1 MIKPKLYVL
10 DTGTMKMDK
19 NYMIAM
25 HNPANIDNPNPPAE
39 FVEFPVYAVLIDH
52 PEGKILFDTG
62 CNPEGMGEGG
72 RWPEGTQKMF
82 PSFQDESCYLINRL
96 EQLNTRPE
104 DIKYVVASHLHL
116 DHAGCL
122 ELFTNATIIVH
133 DTELSNT
140 MKQYA
145 MTKDMG
151 AYIWA
156 DVNAWI
162 TNDLK
167 WKTVMPHEDELELA
181 QGVKILNFGPGHAWG
196 LLGLHIELPGEG
208 GIILASDAVYTS
220 ESYGPPVKMPGIIYD
235 SIGYLNAVE
244 KIKKY
249 AERTDSQVWFGHDS
263 EQFRKF
269 IKSTEGFYE

>member
-208 GIILASDAVYTS
+208 GIILASDAIYTS